1 MVSNFFCHAGSVSVR
16 QFPHVNNRL
25 IRILEEIRHMINPQ
39 IDYTLIHQG
48 LFWSTIV
55 KHIRMILIGN
65 CIIPAT
71 ETRLL
76 PYILKSPAYLPPLL
90 SS

>member
-1 MVSNFFCHAGSVSVR
+1 M
-16 QFPHVNNRL
+16 
-25 IRILEEIRHMINPQ
+25 IRPQ

-76 PYILKSPAYLPPLL
+76 PYILKSPAYLPSLL

>member
-1 MVSNFFCHAGSVSVR
+1 
-16 QFPHVNNRL
+16 
-25 IRILEEIRHMINPQ
+25 MIHPQ

-71 ETRLL
+71 GTRLL
-76 PYILKSPAYLPPLL
+76 PAF
-90 SS
+90 